1 MSSFEK
7 QLESFVRSGMT
18 DQEIAEALELDVTNV
33 CVVTEKFRRKLS
45 LANVAKKFSSE
56 ESSKT
61 HEEAA
66 LGVITEIMHNAQN
79 EGVRLK
85 AAQFVI
91 EEASGRNNARVK
103 NHAAK
108 EALGLLRNFALEI
121 MQTKKLAENQ
131 LAKASEGHGPS
142 IVEAEIIG

>member
-7 QLESFVRSGMT
+7 QLESFVKSGMT
-18 DQEIAEALELDVTNV
+18 DQEIAEALELDITNV

-45 LANVAKKFSSE
+45 LATKKFSSE

>member
-18 DQEIAEALELDVTNV
+18 DQEIAESLELDVTNV

-45 LANVAKKFSSE
+45 LATKKFSSE

-108 EALGLLRNFALEI
+108 EALGLWRNFALEI

>member
-18 DQEIAEALELDVTNV
+18 DQEIAEALELDITNV

-45 LANVAKKFSSE
+45 LATKKFSSE

-131 LAKASEGHGPS
+131 LAKASEGHGPF